1 MKDILGKLREG
12 IGHGINV
19 VTVNTGKFVDETKLR
34 GRISS
39 LEKQRSAMLEELG
52 SIVYVGACKGKQ
64 DPTRV
69 NTKVKEIVDI
79 DARIDAANR
88 EIKELEVKAQEQI
101 GKAGNLKLGTVSA
114 CKCGANI
121 SPDAK
126 FCTNCGAKQ

>member
-1 MKDILGKLREG
+1 MKDIIGKLRDG
-12 IGHGINV
+12 IGHSINV

-52 SIVYVGACKGKQ
+52 SIVYVSSCKGKT

-69 NTKVKEIVDI
+69 NAKVKEIVDI
-79 DARIDAANR
+79 DARIDATKR
-88 EIKELEVKAQEQI
+88 EIQELEVKAQEQI
-101 GKAGNLKLGTVSA
+101 GKAGNLKLGAVSA

-121 SPDAK
+121 SPGAK